1 MKNTI
6 RGILIDPY
14 TKTLSYTDIELNDHG
29 GCLKGLYKAINCD
42 LVELVRLSK
51 DLDLWVDEEGLLKI
65 DEDTKYFHTEGMSN
79 PIAGR
84 GVLLGNKRTKEGI
97 DATDCP
103 YTIDDVLSK
112 ITFREFSF
120 NPFY

>member
-1 MKNTI
+1 
-6 RGILIDPY
+6 
-14 TKTLSYTDIELNDHG
+14 
-29 GCLKGLYKAINCD
+29 
-42 LVELVRLSK
+42 
-51 DLDLWVDEEGLLKI
+51 
-65 DEDTKYFHTEGMSN
+65 MSN

-103 YTIDDVLSK
+103 YRIYDVLSK